1 MSTSRSAAAYQ
12 SQAVGTATGPQLL
25 IMLYDRLAVDISR
38 AEIAIES
45 ADFEGTNEALQHA
58 QRIVRMLRTSLDPD
72 GFVGGQDLLALYVFL
87 EEHLVRANLEKDVV
101 KVRECADLV
110 QPLHEAWR
118 RAIDESERDNVASDV
133 G

>member
-1 MSTSRSAAAYQ
+1 MSTSSSAAAYQ

-25 IMLYDRLAVDISR
+25 IMLYDRLAVDLSR

-45 ADFEGTNEALQHA
+45 ANFEGTNEALQHA

-72 GFVGGQDLLALYVFL
+72 GFVGGHDLFALYVFL
-87 EEHLVRANLEKDVV
+87 EEHLVRANMEKDIA
-101 KVRECADLV
+101 KVRECANLV

-118 RAIDESERDNVASDV
+118 RAINESERDDVAPYV